1 MSEIVNK
8 PLLVGD
14 KIMPEMD
21 LKQRGFTY
29 SACASFTKNK
39 EKIKKLN
46 KQEIQDISIKTDQI
60 NLALNII

>member
-46 KQEIQDISIKTDQI
+46 KQEIQDISIKTD
-60 NLALNII
+60 